1 MSRFSLSTFTLAL
14 PAVLMGQTALADVT
28 AAEVWG
34 DWKQYM
40 QSMGYQVTATES
52 ANGSDLQVDD
62 ITMSMEIPD
71 TPGAATIV
79 FGSMTFVQNG
89 GAVDIV
95 LPDSMP
101 LAVTVEP
108 GPGEPP
114 VDLKITFAQSGQA
127 MSVSGSPQEMIST
140 YSADTA
146 NLTVDE
152 ITVEGETLSSDML
165 AMGMTLNGLANTT
178 TMKLGEMR
186 DYQQSGSVTSVTY
199 NINVNNPAEQIKFDM
214 TGSLDG
220 ISFEGG
226 GLIPTTGIDMAD
238 MAAMLKSGFSMSGGF
253 NYAGGSMQ
261 MQGSDPASGDFAA
274 NSSTSG
280 GSIGVRMNANDLAYT
295 GELNGLSVSATLPDL
310 PFPVDLSMSQYGF
323 NLAMPISKSDT
334 PEDFA
339 FGFTLADFTMSDM
352 IWSIFDPAAQLPRD
366 PATISVDLTG
376 KAKVLQDVM
385 DPAFAEATAPPAE
398 LHALTID
405 KLLVNAVGAR
415 IEGSGDITFDN
426 TDMNTIPGMPK
437 PVGAIDLSVNG
448 ANGLMDKLVAMG
460 MLPEQQAMGARMMMG
475 LFAVA
480 GSEPDSLTSKVEFTE
495 EGQILANGQRIK

>member
-1 MSRFSLSTFTLAL
+1 MSRVSLSTFTLAL

-40 QSMGYQVTATES
+40 QTMGYQISATES
-52 ANGSDLQVDD
+52 ANGNDLQVDN
-62 ITMSMEIPD
+62 ITMSMQIPD
-71 TPGAATIV
+71 TPGGATID

-89 GAVDIV
+89 GAVDVI
-95 LPDSMP
+95 LPNNMPISM
-101 LAVTVEP
+101 TVEP

-114 VDLKITFAQSGQA
+114 VDLKMTFAQSGQT
-127 MSVSGSPQEMIST
+127 MTVSGSPEEMVST

-146 NLTVDE
+146 SVTVDE
-152 ITVEGETLSSDML
+152 MTVEGETITSDML
-165 AMGMTLNGLANTT
+165 AMSMNLTGFTNTT

-186 DYQQSGSVTSVTY
+186 DYQQTGSVASVTY
-199 NINVNNPAEQIKFDM
+199 NVNVDNPAEQVKFDLA
-214 TGSLDG
+214 GSLDG
-220 ISFEGG
+220 LTFEGG
-226 GLIPTTGIDMAD
+226 GLIPTTGVDMSD
-238 MAAMLKSGFSMSGGF
+238 MAAMLKSGFSVAGVF
-253 NYAGGSMQ
+253 NYTGGSMQ
-261 MQGSDPASGDFAA
+261 MQGNDPASGNFAA
-274 NSSTSG
+274 NSSTTG
-280 GSIGVRMNANDLAYT
+280 GSLGVNMNADALAYN
-295 GELNGLSVSATLPDL
+295 GELNGLNVSATLPDL
-310 PFPVDLSMSQYGF
+310 PFPVDLTMAQYGF

-339 FGFTLADFTMSDM
+339 FGITLADFTMSDL

-376 KAKVLQDVM
+376 KAKMLMDMM
-385 DPAFAEATAPPAE
+385 DPAFAESAAPPAE
-398 LHALTID
+398 IHALTID
-405 KLLVNAVGAR
+405 KLLVSAVGAKV
-415 IEGSGDITFDN
+415 EGSGDITFDN

-448 ANGLMDKLVAMG
+448 ANGLMDKLVGMG
-460 MLPEQQAMGARMMMG
+460 LLPEEQAMGARMMMG